1 MEVDALCWKT
11 AVDQKS
17 GRRYYYDTKSGETT
31 WAKPV
36 ELAVGEERE
45 EILRKREETRSFFS
59 DMEKNMRLK
68 VMGDSEC
75 SGGTDSAG
83 ATAEAKSGGGGGP
96 SSSSSSGEGGRRRER
111 DIGQVRRAQ
120 SKSIDDYDFHFDI
133 EQKDSAPFS
142 PSRDSG
148 GMSPYPFLTSSASS
162 MATTPSRE
170 RIVRTI
176 SSLDDDIMN
185 MGSSSA
191 NDMARN
197 ISRGNL
203 ARMASDDFLVGMGVS
218 PGSSD
223 MRYGSPVDSAMAGLT
238 LNTGNGNGNGTGTGT
253 GTGNGNVRCRGGSLG
268 QQPKPC
274 RRATVTVIG
283 GGANTGGSLRRNN
296 SMSTIYV
303 EETLEQPDHERTIK
317 CVCAVLRL
325 HMLEAHNSKAA
336 TSSDYDVFRDAS
348 SYPDVSS
355 PSKAKFDAVAS
366 DSSDGCRVIPSLE
379 IITSFFSLVFFKTQ
393 METECI
399 IIALIYCERLLKI
412 SRGRL
417 HIDGSNWRS
426 VIFASLIMASKV
438 WDDLSMWNVDFS
450 NVFASS
456 FNLRRINELEMT
468 MLNALKYF
476 VKVTA
481 GEYAK
486 YYFHLRSMMARLGYH
501 GNEGSEAGMLRPL
514 DVSSAQ
520 KLQLSTQR
528 YQESATPIRRTMS
541 AADTTKMAI
550 QKRKSAEEEGLGLTV
565 FTERSALVGV
575 EQIMSARK
583 RG

>member
-1 MEVDALCWKT
+1 MEVDELTWKM

-36 ELAVGEERE
+36 ELAAGEERE

-59 DMEKNMRLK
+59 DMERNMRLK
-68 VMGDSEC
+68 V
-75 SGGTDSAG
+75 TDSTG
-83 ATAEAKSGGGGGP
+83 ATAEAKIVEGGSS
-96 SSSSSSGEGGRRRER
+96 SSSSSSGKGGRRRER
-111 DIGQVRRAQ
+111 DIGQGGRAQ

-133 EQKDSAPFS
+133 EQKDSL
-142 PSRDSG
+142 PSRDRG

-162 MATTPSRE
+162 MATTPSRG

-185 MGSSSA
+185 MGCSSA
-191 NDMARN
+191 HNMARN

-203 ARMASDDFLVGMGVS
+203 AGMASDDFIVGIGVS

-223 MRYGSPVDSAMAGLT
+223 MRYGSPIDSAMAGLT
-238 LNTGNGNGNGTGTGT
+238 LNSGNGNGNGS
-253 GTGNGNVRCRGGSLG
+253 GNGNMRCRGGSLG
-268 QQPKPC
+268 NQPKPS
-274 RRATVTVIG
+274 RRATVTG
-283 GGANTGGSLRRNN
+283 AGSGANAGGFLRRNN
-296 SMSTIYV
+296 SMSTIFV
-303 EETLEQPDHERTIK
+303 EETLEQPHHERTIK

-325 HMLEAHNSKAA
+325 HMLEACNSKAA

-366 DSSDGCRVIPSLE
+366 DISDGCRVIPSLE

-412 SRGRL
+412 TRGRL
-417 HIDGSNWRS
+417 HIDDSNWRS

-456 FNLRRINELEMT
+456 FNLRRINELEMA

-501 GNEGSEAGMLRPL
+501 SNEGGEAGILMPL

-528 YQESATPIRRTMS
+528 YQESAAPIRRTMS
-541 AADTTKMAI
+541 AADMTKMSI

>member
-1 MEVDALCWKT
+1 MEVDELSWKM
-11 AVDQKS
+11 AVDPKS

-31 WAKPV
+31 WVKPV

-45 EILRKREETRSFFS
+45 EILRKREETRSFFC
-59 DMEKNMRLK
+59 DMERNMRLK
-68 VMGDSEC
+68 V
-75 SGGTDSAG
+75 TDSTG
-83 ATAEAKSGGGGGP
+83 APEAKIVEGGSP

-111 DIGQVRRAQ
+111 DIGQWGRAQ

-133 EQKDSAPFS
+133 EQKDSL
-142 PSRDSG
+142 PSRDRG
-148 GMSPYPFLTSSASS
+148 DMSPYPFLTSSASS
-162 MATTPSRE
+162 KATAPSRG

-176 SSLDDDIMN
+176 SSLDGDVMN
-185 MGSSSA
+185 MGCSLA
-191 NDMARN
+191 NNMARN

-203 ARMASDDFLVGMGVS
+203 TSMASDDFIVGMGVS

-223 MRYGSPVDSAMAGLT
+223 MRYGSPVDSVMAGLT
-238 LNTGNGNGNGTGTGT
+238 VNTGNDNDSGNGNM
-253 GTGNGNVRCRGGSLG
+253 RCTGGSLG
-268 QQPKPC
+268 KQPKPS
-274 RRATVTVIG
+274 RRATVTG
-283 GGANTGGSLRRNN
+283 MGSGANTGGLLRRNN
-296 SMSTIYV
+296 SMSTIFV
-303 EETLEQPDHERTIK
+303 EETLEQPHHERTIK

-325 HMLEAHNSKAA
+325 HMLEACNSKAA

-355 PSKAKFDAVAS
+355 PSKAEFDAVAS
-366 DSSDGCRVIPSLE
+366 DISDGCRVIPSLE

-399 IIALIYCERLLKI
+399 IIALIYCERLLKVT
-412 SRGRL
+412 RGRL
-417 HIDGSNWRS
+417 HIDDSNWRS

-456 FNLRRINELEMT
+456 FNLRRINELEMA
-468 MLNALKYF
+468 MLNALKYY

-501 GNEGSEAGMLRPL
+501 SNEGGEAGILMPL

-528 YQESATPIRRTMS
+528 YQESAAPIRRTMS
-541 AADTTKMAI
+541 ATDMTKMAVH
-550 QKRKSAEEEGLGLTV
+550 KRKIAEERGLGLTV